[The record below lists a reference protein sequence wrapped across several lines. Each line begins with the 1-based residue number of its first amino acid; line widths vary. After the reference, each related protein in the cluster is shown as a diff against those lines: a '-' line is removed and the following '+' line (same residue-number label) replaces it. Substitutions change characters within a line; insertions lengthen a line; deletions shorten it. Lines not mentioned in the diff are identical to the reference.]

1 MYELYQTAFH
11 GPWSH
16 PQNANAPQPWPLVVR
31 CCEAS
36 HVDVTSH
43 PTRGPGLWV
52 WDTQTGLKKGK
63 SGYGKAEDIDVS
75 FCCKGTSYEIMI
87 CYDLLMLLKGF

>member
-1 MYELYQTAFH
+1 MVPSPT
-11 GPWSH
+11 GNP
-16 PQNANAPQPWPLVVR
+16 NPLVVR

-52 WDTQTGLKKGK
+52 WDTQTGPRRAKADTKKQ
-63 SGYGKAEDIDVS
+63 EDVR
-75 FCCKGTSYEIMI
+75 FFLQGTSYQIVT
-87 CYDLLMLLKGF
+87 

>member
-1 MYELYQTAFH
+1 MIYLDALQHNVAICTNCIRQHSMLH
-11 GPWSH
+11 GPI
-16 PQNANAPQPWPLVVR
+16 PQNANAPQPLPLVVR

-63 SGYGKAEDIDVS
+63 SGYGKSGGYRCE
-75 FCCKGTSYEIMI
+75 F
-87 CYDLLMLLKGF
+87 LLQGYQL